1 MSRKYSPTH
10 PAVMS
15 SPQVMTPQA
24 WKRLYR
30 VPLVMAGAG
39 FVFAIAGALMPPIA
53 FYGWPI
59 SILWCLPGVALFMAG
74 LSRCQDIYELERE
87 FDK

>member
-1 MSRKYSPTH
+1 
-10 PAVMS
+10 
-15 SPQVMTPQA
+15 MTAQA

-30 VPLVMAGAG
+30 LPLFMAGAG
-39 FVFAIAGALMPPIA
+39 FVLAMAGVFLPPIA
-53 FYGWPI
+53 LYGSPI